1 MSAQPMTPVRRSRPR
16 PVWHVATVVETRRE
30 TPTAARLVLDVPT
43 WPGSEAGSHV
53 DLRLTAPDGY
63 QASRS
68 YSIASST
75 PAGAPSAPAGAG
87 ASSAP
92 AGQVV
97 LAIDELPDGEVS
109 PFLVREVR
117 PGDQLELHGPLGAFF
132 VWRPGESSRPVQL
145 IGGGSGVVPLYA
157 MAAAHGAADD
167 VAPFRLLYSVR
178 TPADVFF
185 ADELAALAGPAFGLD
200 LVYTRAAPDGWPDAV
215 GRLTQETLA
224 ARAIPAADRPRV
236 YVCGS
241 TGFVE
246 AVARWLQELGHQA
259 ADIHTERFGGL
270 S

>member
-1 MSAQPMTPVRRSRPR
+1 VNAQPAAPVTRARPR
-16 PVWHVATVVETRRE
+16 PAWHVATVVETRRE
-30 TPTAARLVLDVPT
+30 TPTAVRLVLDVPT
-43 WPGSEAGSHV
+43 WPGSEAGAHV

-75 PAGAPSAPAGAG
+75 PAG
-87 ASSAP
+87 
-92 AGQVV
+92 QVV
-97 LAIDELPDGEVS
+97 LAVDELPDGEVS

-145 IGGGSGVVPLYA
+145 VAGGSGVVPLYA

-167 VAPFRLLYSVR
+167 AVPFRLLYSAR

-185 ADELAALAGPAFGLD
+185 ADELAELAGPAFDLD
-200 LVYTRAAPDGWPDAV
+200 LVYTREAPDGWPDAV
-215 GRLTQETLA
+215 GRITRETLA
-224 ARAIPAADRPRV
+224 ARTIPATERPRV
-236 YVCGS
+236 FVCGS

-246 AVARWLQELGHQA
+246 AVARWLQELGHPA
-259 ADIHTERFGGL
+259 ADIHTERFGGI
-270 S
+270 

>member
-1 MSAQPMTPVRRSRPR
+1 VTSVRRSRQR
-16 PVWHVATVVETRRE
+16 PAWHVATVVETLRE

-43 WPGSEAGSHV
+43 WPGNEAGSHV

-68 YSIASST
+68 YSVVSST
-75 PAGAPSAPAGAG
+75 PGAPAETPAGTTAE
-87 ASSAP
+87 SP

-167 VAPFRLLYSVR
+167 DARFRLLYSVR

-185 ADELAALAGPAFGLD
+185 ADELAALAGPAFELD
-200 LVYTRAAPDGWPDAV
+200 LVYTREAPDGWPDAV
-215 GRLTQETLA
+215 GRLTREALA
-224 ARAIPAADRPRV
+224 ARTIPAAERPHI

-246 AVARWLQELGHQA
+246 AVARWLQELGHPA
-259 ADIHTERFGGL
+259 GDIHTERFGGL
-270 S
+270 

>member
-1 MSAQPMTPVRRSRPR
+1 VSAQPITPLHRSRPR
-16 PVWHVATVVETRRE
+16 PAWHTATVADTRPETR
-30 TPTAARLVLDVPT
+30 TASRLTLDVPT
-43 WPGSEAGSHV
+43 WPGSEAGAHV

-68 YSIASST
+68 YSIASSAR
-75 PAGAPSAPAGAG
+75 AGS
-87 ASSAP
+87 
-92 AGQVV
+92 VV

-109 PFLVREVR
+109 PFLVHEVR
-117 PGDQLELHGPLGAFF
+117 PGDMLEIHGPLGAFF

-167 VAPFRLLYSVR
+167 PARFQLLYSVR
-178 TPADVFF
+178 TPPDVFF
-185 ADELAALAGPAFGLD
+185 ADELAALVGPAFGLD
-200 LVYTRAAPDGWPDAV
+200 LVYTREAPDGWPDAV
-215 GRLTQETLA
+215 GRLTRETLA
-224 ARAIPAADRPRV
+224 AGTIPAAQRPRI

-246 AVARWLQELGHQA
+246 AVARWLQELGHSA
-259 ADIHTERFGGL
+259 TDIHTERFGGL

>member
-1 MSAQPMTPVRRSRPR
+1 VSAQPTAPVRRSRPR
-16 PVWHVATVVETRRE
+16 VSWHVATVVETRHE
-30 TPTAARLVLDVPT
+30 TPTAVRLVLDVPT

-53 DLRLTAPDGY
+53 DVRLTAPDGY

-75 PAGAPSAPAGAG
+75 PAG
-87 ASSAP
+87 
-92 AGQVV
+92 QVV
-97 LAIDELPDGEVS
+97 LAVDELPDGEVS

-132 VWRPGESSRPVQL
+132 VWRPGESTRPVQL
-145 IGGGSGVVPLYA
+145 VAGGSGVVPLYA

-167 VAPFRLLYSVR
+167 ATSFRLLYSAR
-178 TPADVFF
+178 TPADVYF

-200 LVYTRAAPDGWPDAV
+200 LVYTRAAPDGWPDAI
-215 GRLTQETLA
+215 GRLTQGTLA
-224 ARAIPAADRPRV
+224 ARTIPAAERPRI

-246 AVARWLQELGHQA
+246 AIARWLQELGHAA

-270 S
+270 

>member
-1 MSAQPMTPVRRSRPR
+1 VSAQPVTPVRRSRPR
-16 PVWHVATVVETRRE
+16 PAWHVATVVETRRE

-75 PAGAPSAPAGAG
+75 PT
-87 ASSAP
+87 
-92 AGQVV
+92 GQVV
-97 LAIDELPDGEVS
+97 LAVDELPDGEVS
-109 PFLVREVR
+109 PFLVRDVR

-132 VWRPGESSRPVQL
+132 VWRPDESTRPVQL

-167 VAPFRLLYSVR
+167 AARFRLLYSVR

-185 ADELAALAGPAFGLD
+185 ADELAALTGPALGLD
-200 LVYTRAAPDGWPDAV
+200 LVYTREAPDGWPDAV
-215 GRLTQETLA
+215 GRLTRETLA
-224 ARAIPAADRPRV
+224 ARTIPAAERPRI

-246 AVARWLQELGHQA
+246 AVARWLQELGHAA

-270 S
+270 

>member
-1 MSAQPMTPVRRSRPR
+1 MSAQPAAPVRRSRPHAA
-16 PVWHVATVVETRRE
+16 WHVATVVETRHE

-43 WPGSEAGSHV
+43 WPGSAAGSHV
-53 DLRLTAPDGY
+53 DVRLTAPDGY

-75 PAGAPSAPAGAG
+75 PAG
-87 ASSAP
+87 
-92 AGQVV
+92 QVV
-97 LAIDELPDGEVS
+97 LAVDELPDGEVS

-132 VWRPGESSRPVQL
+132 VWRPGESTRPVQL
-145 IGGGSGVVPLYA
+145 VAGGSGVVPLYA
-157 MAAAHGAADD
+157 MAAAHGAAGDD
-167 VAPFRLLYSVR
+167 SPFRLLYSVR

-185 ADELAALAGPAFGLD
+185 TDELTALAGPAFGLD
-200 LVYTRAAPDGWPDAV
+200 LVYTRNAPDGWPDAV
-215 GRLTQETLA
+215 GRLTRESLA
-224 ARAIPAADRPRV
+224 ARTIPAAERPRV

-246 AVARWLQELGHQA
+246 AVAGWLQELGHPA

-270 S
+270 

>member
-1 MSAQPMTPVRRSRPR
+1 VSAQPEAPARRSRPR
-16 PVWHVATVVETRRE
+16 PAWHVATVVETRRE

-75 PAGAPSAPAGAG
+75 PAGAG
-87 ASSAP
+87 ASSTPATPATP
-92 AGQVV
+92 AGQLV
-97 LAIDELPDGEVS
+97 LAVDELPDGEVS

-132 VWRPGESSRPVQL
+132 VWRPGESGRPVQL

-157 MAAAHGAADD
+157 MAAAHAAAADD
-167 VAPFRLLYSVR
+167 APFRLLYSAR

-185 ADELAALAGPAFGLD
+185 ADELTALAGPAFGLD
-200 LVYTRAAPDGWPDAV
+200 LVYTRAAPDGWLDSV
-215 GRLTQETLA
+215 GRLTRETLA
-224 ARAIPAADRPRV
+224 ARTIPAADRPRI

-246 AVARWLQELGHQA
+246 AVARWLQELGHPA

-270 S
+270 

>member
-1 MSAQPMTPVRRSRPR
+1 MSAQPVTPVRRTRPR
-16 PVWHVATVVETRRE
+16 PAWHVATVAETRHE
-30 TPTAARLVLDVPT
+30 TTTAARLVLDVPT
-43 WPGSEAGSHV
+43 WPGSDAGSHV
-53 DLRLTAPDGY
+53 DVRLTAPDGY

-75 PAGAPSAPAGAG
+75 PE
-87 ASSAP
+87 
-92 AGQVV
+92 GQVV
-97 LAIDELPDGEVS
+97 LAVDELPDGEVS

-145 IGGGSGVVPLYA
+145 VAGGSGVVPLYA
-157 MAAAHGAADD
+157 MAAAHGTADD
-167 VAPFRLLYSVR
+167 AAPFRLLYSAR

-200 LVYTRAAPDGWPDAV
+200 LVYTREAPDGWLDPV

-224 ARAIPAADRPRV
+224 ARTIPAAERPRL

-246 AVARWLQELGHQA
+246 AVARWLQELGHAA

-270 S
+270 